1 MCFHE
6 DLCQRNDTPC
16 GRQRG
21 VFMVQDEEHPRVR
34 GGRSQATSGC
44 CDGVGGR
51 WTHAAWGRS
60 HVLIPVLFRRYLIL
74 TAAIILM
81 VLN

>member
-1 MCFHE
+1 ME
-6 DLCQRNDTPC
+6 LYASAVERN
-16 GRQRG
+16 G
-21 VFMVQDEEHPRVR
+21 VNENATVGHFGWNLGSSLSSLRLLPR
-34 GGRSQATSGC
+34 GG
-44 CDGVGGR
+44 GR
-51 WTHAAWGRS
+51 KPHAAWGRS